1 MKIKNEV
8 LVNSVQ
14 VLRKLNAA
22 ELPIKLSYK
31 LAKNIK
37 NIEKELAL
45 YEEEKQKLI
54 SKHGEKDEDGKVK
67 QNEDGTINIANVP
80 EWNNDIK
87 ELLAIE
93 ADISIEKINIDELGK
108 SDFKITPADL
118 GLIDYL
124 IK

>member
-8 LVNSVQ
+8 LLNSVQ

-22 ELPIKLSYK
+22 ELPVKLSYK

-54 SKHGEKDEDGKVK
+54 AKYGEKDEAGKIK
-67 QNEDGTINIANVP
+67 QNDDGTINILDT
-80 EWNNDIK
+80 EKWNNDIK

-93 ADISIEKINIDELGK
+93 TDISIEKINIDELGK

>member
-54 SKHGEKDEDGKVK
+54 AKYGEKDEVGKIK
-67 QNEDGTINIANVP
+67 QNDDGTINILDT
-80 EWNNDIK
+80 EKWNNDIK